1 MYKGR
6 TDGIAR
12 SFLIWKNGIA
22 ILKSTNK
29 KGIIFYDKSVFQS
42 GKFIEVRNE
51 TDNRGFKKNTERN
64 GRR

>member
-12 SFLIWKNGIA
+12 SFLIWENGIA

-29 KGIIFYDKSVFQS
+29 KGIIFYDKSVFQG
-42 GKFIEVRNE
+42 GKFIEV
-51 TDNRGFKKNTERN
+51 KKELMNLEEIF
-64 GRR
+64 